1 MISNL
6 STTKPHLTLIEAL
19 QNRGYQYKELE
30 IDGRNYKEF
39 IAPNGWRWFTS
50 KGYYYYPFVSVNA
63 FKISRDKSLSN
74 ALVEQ
79 LGIPI
84 PHSIQTSDFVTAEKF
99 LKQHSKIIV
108 KPLSGSGSK
117 GLTLNI
123 EDNVQ
128 LSAAMEY
135 ASSPESPPLIQK
147 QFFGEEVR
155 FTVLNG
161 KVESVILRETPRIIG
176 DGKSSIKELIV
187 LENRRREKLIFPT
200 LTYPLLDGSIIE
212 THLLNSSRILE
223 KQEVL
228 ELSKATMIKNGAS
241 FYGITGSIHRSYCD
255 IAERLALYLNPSMI
269 VVDLML
275 HDYTAPAT
283 NENYVFLEFNT
294 SPSTRIYSSLRSGD
308 TPYIVDQLADMLDE
322 HSKLLDK

>member
-1 MISNL
+1 MTAIN
-6 STTKPHLTLIEAL
+6 KPHLTLIEAL
-19 QNRGYQYKELE
+19 QDRGYQYEELQ
-30 IDGRNYKEF
+30 IDGNNYKEF

-74 ALVEQ
+74 AFVEQ

-84 PHSIQTSDFVTAEKF
+84 PYTLQTSDITLAQKF
-99 LKQHSKIIV
+99 LEKHSKIIV
-108 KPLSGSGSK
+108 KPLSRSGSK
-117 GLTLNI
+117 GLTLDI
-123 EDNVQ
+123 ENNEQ
-128 LSAAMEY
+128 LSVAMEH
-135 ASSPESPPLIQK
+135 ASSPQSPPLIQK

-155 FTVLNG
+155 LTVLNG
-161 KVESVILRETPRIIG
+161 KVQSVILRETPRVIG
-176 DGKSSIKELIV
+176 DGISTVRELII
-187 LENRRREKLIFPT
+187 LENQKREKLIFPT
-200 LTYPLLDGSIIE
+200 LSYPLLDETIIDGE
-212 THLLNSSRILE
+212 LMNSEQIVD
-223 KQEVL
+223 KDEVL

-241 FYGITGSIHRSYCD
+241 FCGITESIHHSYCD

-275 HDYTAPAT
+275 QDHTIPAT

-294 SPSTRIYSSLRSGD
+294 SPSTRVYSCLRSGD
-308 TPYIVDQLADMLDE
+308 KPNIVDQLADMLDE